1 MATLDMHGE
10 LCTWRLFTLRRHS
23 GSADA
28 PPRTAYGAL
37 LRDHNRQLVATLTS
51 MNSAPSAGATPNQSP
66 AYVLPLPGLYYLRVI
81 ATEQAEP
88 LLQQGLR
95 DVAAYM
101 ARQVEGA
108 PASLNVS
115 FDICMA
121 SATYAPTLGLAES
134 VRLTS
139 GSKEPQLCTPVLRL
153 SEHQALD
160 LSWYQLAKPQIWL
173 WLLLDEIEAL
183 TPSIAS
189 VMNGGRSEVRDG
201 SFIMASLMGK
211 RHGPPT
217 RNATLPN
224 SPLLHLGA
232 LLPVQLLFYLV
243 RHLLDEPERFPNLSV
258 VGVTP
263 LAMEHGPV
271 LEVRVSASFPG
282 SFLCPVQEAVGARL
296 IQAFEQGRVMVHIPA
311 FCPDQFTHPKAYT
324 GCLRLFLPVATSAL
338 GLSFQ
343 DAVAIQPSGLL
354 PNALERLQARTATG
368 NGFDLRKICSLMLTG
383 PRDLGTNCGGV
394 MQPCLLPIFGLLT
407 TLALARRVD

>member
-1 MATLDMHGE
+1 MAFALQCHAMPRKLPKCLE
-10 LCTWRLFTLRRHS
+10 LCFTFI
-23 GSADA
+23 
-28 PPRTAYGAL
+28 
-37 LRDHNRQLVATLTS
+37 LT
-51 MNSAPSAGATPNQSP
+51 
-66 AYVLPLPGLYYLRVI
+66 
-81 ATEQAEP
+81 
-88 LLQQGLR
+88 
-95 DVAAYM
+95 D
-101 ARQVEGA
+101 
-108 PASLNVS
+108 
-115 FDICMA
+115 FF
-121 SATYAPTLGLAES
+121 
-134 VRLTS
+134 
-139 GSKEPQLCTPVLRL
+139 
-153 SEHQALD
+153 QALD
-160 LSWYQLAKPQIWL
+160 LSWYQLAKLQIWL

-232 LLPVQLLFYLV
+232 LLRVQLLFYLV

-368 NGFDLRKICSLMLTG
+368 SGFDLRKICSLMLTG
-383 PRDLGTNCGGV
+383 PRDLGFYYPMRFHKLGTYELRGRHAALFAAHLRAIDNLSPRTASRLVHLYSTSLGATASGV
-394 MQPCLLPIFGLLT
+394 PCERRFSARPRGRPLLHFSG
-407 TLALARRVD
+407 TLCQ